1 MFVGHYGVS
10 FAAKRVEPTIPLW
23 VLFLAVQLL
32 DVFWSLFV
40 LLGFEKLRIVPGITA
55 SNPLDLYYMP
65 YTHSLVAALLWSLGA
80 YVAYRLIRR
89 FGASHRAALL
99 VAVAVFSHWVLDV
112 VVHRPDLPLYDD
124 TLKVGLGL
132 WNYRAPAFLLEVAVL
147 FGGMSLYLRS
157 AAATTD
163 LGRSTAPGRYGLP
176 VFGVVMLIVQAVV
189 FFGPPPPSAAAA
201 PIEALGFYVVFAAVA
216 RWLERRRV

>member
-1 MFVGHYGVS
+1 M
-10 FAAKRVEPTIPLW
+10 
-23 VLFLAVQLL
+23 
-32 DVFWSLFV
+32 
-40 LLGFEKLRIVPGITA
+40 
-55 SNPLDLYYMP
+55 
-65 YTHSLVAALLWSLGA
+65 
-80 YVAYRLIRR
+80 
-89 FGASHRAALL
+89 
-99 VAVAVFSHWVLDV
+99 FSHWVLDV